1 MSAKQDVIGKLE
13 SEYDAFRSTIAG
25 LPEEAYSEQWLGE
38 WNLDQVL
45 AHMAG
50 WWVEMSGAFER
61 VARGERPVP
70 EGVDYSDA
78 DRWNAGFAADAR
90 HGTAALQTWD
100 DAFTKYA
107 NAAKGLN
114 EDLFGVDPERGRP
127 RIGDRLLDA
136 SGIAHLGEHR
146 PQVEEW
152 LAGR

>member
-13 SEYDAFRSTIAG
+13 SEYSAMRGAIEA
-25 LPEEAYSEQWLGE
+25 LPEDAYSQTWLGE
-38 WNLDQVL
+38 WNLDQLL

-50 WWVEMSGAFER
+50 WWLEMSGAFDR

-78 DRWNAGFAADAR
+78 DKWNEGFAAAAK
-90 HGTAALQTWD
+90 HGKAALQVWD
-100 DAFTKYA
+100 DAFAKYA
-107 NAAKGLN
+107 GAANSLG
-114 EDLFGVDPERGRP
+114 EDLYGLDPERGRP

-136 SGIAHLGEHR
+136 SGIAHFGEHR
-146 PQVEEW
+146 PQLEAW